1 MLSFNIKYIFLDGD
15 FHSFFMG
22 ENSLLMN
29 PKKSFDKKKKSKQ
42 TFKPQVKRTSP
53 GQYVKEVRLELK
65 KVDWPSRQEV
75 LVFTSIVIIVVVIF
89 AIYTGLLDFFF
100 QYLLKISTGLK
111 Q

>member
-1 MLSFNIKYIFLDGD
+1 
-15 FHSFFMG
+15 
-22 ENSLLMN
+22 
-29 PKKSFDKKKKSKQ
+29 
-42 TFKPQVKRTSP
+42 
-53 GQYVKEVRLELK
+53 VRLELK
-65 KVDWPSRQEV
+65 KVAWPSRQEV